1 MEHAAQAWIIAHNAQ
16 AVAVRLPVV
25 DDDRE
30 IQLQR
35 QLQLRAQHDLL
46 RRLRGGVP
54 VIVQTDLADGADL
67 GLRRQRADLLQTVV
81 RPAGGFLRV
90 PTDGGIDEIIFLC
103 DGDGAR
109 GRRSTVAGI
118 HDERDAALMHG
129 AQHLFAVGVELSAV
143 VVRVG
148 IEILRHSA

>member
-1 MEHAAQAWIIAHNAQ
+1 MEHAAQAWIIAHDAQ
-16 AVAVRLPVV
+16 TVAVCLPVV

-46 RRLRGGVP
+46 RRLRGGIP
-54 VIVQTDLADGADL
+54 VIVQTDLA
-67 GLRRQRADLLQTVV
+67 
-81 RPAGGFLRV
+81 
-90 PTDGGIDEIIFLC
+90 

-118 HDERDAALMHG
+118 HDERNAALMHG